1 MELSEEQQRI
11 IELFNTGENLF
22 ITGPGGTGKTFLIRE
37 LLRLCKNE
45 NIKHQVCA
53 MTGCAALLLSCGA
66 RTIHSWSG
74 IKRANKPNDEIIDNI
89 DTSNPY
95 VKRAWKQTKVLI
107 IDEVSMMSRKI
118 FDLLN
123 GIAQRVR
130 KNDRP
135 FGNMQII
142 CVGDFYQLPPV
153 GDDKDISTTQF
164 CFESEHWNKTFKYQI
179 ELTHIFRQ
187 SDPIYRSV
195 LNEIRVGKISESS
208 SKILQ
213 NKVSKTNCVKE
224 CSHIYPLK
232 RSVEAIN
239 DKHFQELQ
247 GEIQIYNVKQHNNLK
262 VNSDT
267 GKEINGYDI
276 YRCEKMSAHHRQFE
290 IEYLLNGV
298 NIMHYLALKKNTRVM
313 CTINYNMENGICNGS
328 QGNVIGFVYDDE
340 TKKHFPQIEFDNGVI
355 EIMKPHIWQSETY
368 PCVGIEQLPLLW
380 AWAITIHKIQ
390 GATLDCAV
398 MDIGKSVFE
407 CGQTYVAL
415 SRIRS
420 LDGLHLTGFEPANVK
435 TNKKVCKFYE
445 QLKENATK
453 IVETENQAQ
462 VEKEKIPEDKK
473 ESKNVK
479 EIKIMQSKISS
490 FWEVKKK

>member
-1 MELSEEQQRI
+1 MDLSEEQKRI
-11 IELFNTGENLF
+11 VEIFKNGENIF

-37 LLRLCKNE
+37 LVRTCKNE

-53 MTGCAALLLSCGA
+53 MTGCASLLLNCGA

-74 IKRANKPNDEIIDNI
+74 IKRANKPNDEIIDYI

-95 VKRAWKQTKVLI
+95 VKKSWKQTKVLI
-107 IDEVSMMSRKI
+107 IEEVSMMSRKI

-123 GIAQRVR
+123 GISQRVR
-130 KNDRP
+130 KNGNP

-153 GDDKDISTTQF
+153 GDDKDKTTTQF
-164 CFESEHWNKTFKYQI
+164 CFESEYWNNTFKHQI

-187 SDPIYRSV
+187 SDPIYRNI
-195 LNEIRVGKISESS
+195 LNEIRVGKISEGSANILHEKVKTYQ
-208 SKILQ
+208 SKKGCAQIF
-213 NKVSKTNCVKE
+213 
-224 CSHIYPLK
+224 PLK

-239 DKHFQELQ
+239 DKHFEQLPGNIE
-247 GEIQIYNVKQHNNLK
+247 IYNVKQHNSLK
-262 VNSDT
+262 INSDT

-276 YRCEKMSAHHRQFE
+276 HRCDKMSVKQKQFE
-290 IEYLLNGV
+290 VDYLLNSV

-313 CTINYNMENGICNGS
+313 CTINYNMDNGICNGS
-328 QGNVIGFVYDDE
+328 QGIVTDFIYDEDA
-340 TKKHFPQIEFDNGVI
+340 KKHYPLVEFDNGVI
-355 EIMKPHIWQSETY
+355 EIMKPHIWQSESF

-390 GATLDCAV
+390 GATLDSAE
-398 MDIGKSVFE
+398 MDIGKGIFE

-420 LDGLHLTGFEPANVK
+420 LEGLQVTAFEPSNVK
-435 TNKKVCKFYE
+435 TNKKVCKFYDK
-445 QLKENATK
+445 LKENIPK
-453 IVETENQAQ
+453 IVEEPAHNVDVTEIE
-462 VEKEKIPEDKK
+462 VKDET
-473 ESKNVK
+473 ESKSVK
-479 EIKIMQSKISS
+479 QIKIMQSKISS
-490 FWEVKKK
+490 FWEVKKN